1 MLKTERMTRAL
12 LVGTMDALEETVDFL
27 YRSRSCHIINFKKD
41 DVYDIGMPLPHA
53 DETSSKLLKM
63 MGISKNL
70 ELEEEQISAD
80 ETFSTAK
87 IHSEVDAALTH
98 FDLEISA
105 EVHGRIEVE
114 SLLNEKREE
123 QSFLKQFSHIDFSL
137 SLLSGYNSMSVFCG
151 RVRGDP
157 SKEIEKLTAAHDII
171 SDNGLFLLFIDNSFE
186 DAASKIL
193 SSHGFEAVPAPII
206 HERPKVSIQRLGR
219 DIADLKKRLERIQGR
234 LEKLKKKHSLFIT
247 ASVEELTIEANK
259 AETPLRFGTATHSFV
274 IDLWAPT
281 DSFGDLNK
289 GLAKI
294 KLGAVELVEV
304 AHPEESSPPI
314 RLKNSKAARP
324 FEMLLEMFSM
334 PSYDETDPSALML
347 FTFPL
352 FYGLMLGDI
361 GYGLL
366 ILILVLSG
374 GLTKLMTKLGMAG
387 GAPGLTKILLY
398 CGITSVIFGVLY
410 NEIFGFELFALQHGH
425 GDITILFPQIF
436 YPEFLIPKFLVFGP
450 IHFPVIRGDAA
461 MVAPMLIFCVWVGVA
476 HIMLGYIVGFRNV
489 WMQHGIKTAILEKG
503 GWILILTGLT
513 LFAFSAMPDLIAGNG
528 IQFTNPQVIVGIA
541 LLLTGTIMAFM
552 VEGINTLLELP
563 GLSGNLLS
571 YTRIYAIGLSSIG
584 IAMAFNEEM
593 ALPAIEGGGFGIVI
607 GIAVLI
613 AGHGLNLGL
622 GIIGPLIQTLRL
634 HYVEFFTKFYKGGGT
649 KFNPLRYN
657 RKYTK
662 EV

>member
-1 MLKTERMTRAL
+1 MLKTERMTQAL

-27 YRSRSCHIINFKKD
+27 YKSRSCHIINFKKD
-41 DVYDIGMPLPHA
+41 EVYDIGNPLPHA
-53 DETSSKLLKM
+53 DKTSSKLLKM
-63 MGISKNL
+63 MGISKDL
-70 ELEEEQISAD
+70 ELEEEQINAN
-80 ETFSTAK
+80 EIFSVAK
-87 IHSEVDAALTH
+87 IQSEVDAALTH

-105 EVHGRIEVE
+105 EIHGRIEVE
-114 SLLNEKREE
+114 SLLSEKREKL
-123 QSFLKQFSHIDFSL
+123 SSIKQFSHIDFPL
-137 SLLSGYNSMSVFCG
+137 SLLNGYDSMSVFCG

-157 SKEIEKLTAAHDII
+157 SSEIGKLTDSYEII
-171 SDNGLFLLFIDNSFE
+171 SNNVLFLLFIDNSFE

-193 SSHGFEAVPAPII
+193 SSYGFEVIPTPKILG
-206 HERPKVSIQRLGR
+206 RPSFSIQRFER
-219 DIADLKKRLERIQGR
+219 DIADLEKRLERINSR
-234 LEKLKKKHSLFIT
+234 LDKLKKKHGQFIA
-247 ASVEELTIEANK
+247 ASVEELTIEANM

-274 IDLWAPT
+274 IDIWTPT
-281 DSFGDLNK
+281 NSFGDLNK
-289 GLAKI
+289 GLDKI
-294 KLGAVELVEV
+294 KSGAVELIEV
-304 AHPEESSPPI
+304 ASPEESSPPI

-324 FEMLLEMFSM
+324 FEMLLEMFSL
-334 PSYDETDPSALML
+334 PSYNETDPSVLML
-347 FTFPL
+347 LTFPL

-366 ILILVLSG
+366 ILVLVLSG

-398 CGITSVIFGVLY
+398 CGISSLIFGVVY
-410 NEIFGFELFALQHGH
+410 DEIFGFELFHYHL
-425 GDITILFPQIF
+425 DIGLM
-436 YPEFLIPKFLVFGP
+436 G
-450 IHFPVIRGDAA
+450 IHFPVHRMDPH
-461 MVAPMLIFCVWVGVA
+461 MVGPMLVFCVWVGVA
-476 HIMLGYIVGFRNV
+476 HIMLGYIVGFRNA

-513 LFAFSAMPDLIAGNG
+513 LFAFSAMPDLIAGG
-528 IQFTNPQVIVGIA
+528 DIQFTSPQVMLGIA
-541 LLLTGTIMAFM
+541 LLLTGVIMAFM
-552 VEGINTLLELP
+552 IEGINTLLELP

-571 YTRIYAIGLSSIG
+571 YTRIYAIGLSSMG

-607 GIAVLI
+607 GIGVLV
-613 AGHGLNLGL
+613 AGHALNLGL

-649 KFNPLRYN
+649 KFNPLKYN